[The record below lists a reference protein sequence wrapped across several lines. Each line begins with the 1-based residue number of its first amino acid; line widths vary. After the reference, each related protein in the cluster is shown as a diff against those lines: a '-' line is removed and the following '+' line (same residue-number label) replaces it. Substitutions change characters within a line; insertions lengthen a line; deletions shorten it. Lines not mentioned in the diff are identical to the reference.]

1 MVKNTL
7 NVFKSKSNLSVQDKK
22 IDWIDKNNFTISFYF
37 YDYSFAEEED
47 TSILVKEA
55 TISETLPLIKSRS
68 SQGNPSSFLST
79 VSSLVTLTYWR
90 ETEVKY
96 FFMFWFFLLTLDN
109 EVFSTGGFGAR
120 LNDT

>member
-1 MVKNTL
+1 MSLKVKVTS
-7 NVFKSKSNLSVQDKK
+7 VFKIKR
-22 IDWIDKNNFTISFYF
+22 DWIDRNNFTNNFYF

-68 SQGNPSSFLST
+68 SPGNPSSFLPT
-79 VSSLVTLTYWR
+79 VNSLVTLTYWR

-96 FFMFWFFLLTLDN
+96 FFMFWIFLLTLAN